1 MMKMNLTHKNQ
12 ILIWQ
17 GHLITIYIFVG
28 LAA

>member
-17 GHLITIYIFVG
+17 GRLITIYIFVG